1 MEEAA
6 SARRARL
13 KALRDRAD
21 ADAAVASAPGP
32 SVSSGTTTLTN
43 PLADDDASASGRV
56 PHASASRGFYSD
68 PMSQY
73 ERPRVADRVLAAGP
87 TRGSPTGAA
96 CAPLA
101 SSAGMETTRG
111 DPTGPPPPPSAHAAS
126 RPPPPPPNPR
136 GFPPPPP
143 PFGARGGRFPPPP
156 PLPVG
161 AYPPPPPWGTGPG
174 RGVRGVDGRGQKR
187 ERGSGDRGGGGGGG
201 AGMEA
206 YYSKSMVE
214 DPWRHLA

>member
-87 TRGSPTGAA
+87 TRGSPHRRRVRAA
-96 CAPLA
+96 GVERRDGNHPRRPHGSPTPAVR
-101 SSAGMETTRG
+101 TRG
-111 DPTGPPPPPSAHAAS
+111 VATPAPTTQSSRGSHRPRLPSVLAAADS
-126 RPPPPPPNPR
+126 RPLHHCPSGRIPRPRRGAPGRAGGSGGSTGGDGNASGEVVTEGAVGVEARGWRRIIPNPWLKIR
-136 GFPPPPP
+136 GD
-143 PFGARGGRFPPPP
+143 
-156 PLPVG
+156 
-161 AYPPPPPWGTGPG
+161 T
-174 RGVRGVDGRGQKR
+174 
-187 ERGSGDRGGGGGGG
+187 
-201 AGMEA
+201 
-206 YYSKSMVE
+206 
-214 DPWRHLA
+214 